1 MNNKDIIEFFDSL
14 APTWDRDM
22 IKSDEII
29 GKILDNAKMTAG
41 QDVLDVA
48 CGTGVMFDYYLN
60 RGANWVTGIDIS
72 PEMAKIA
79 ATKYKN
85 NSKVAVICDDVL
97 SADFGKK
104 FDLAVVYNAFP
115 HFPDPEALIKRLA
128 SLLKTGGRLT
138 IAHGQSRKQIDAHH
152 SGGASKVSVGLMSE
166 ENLAKLFE
174 PYFEIETV
182 ISDDIMYQVSG
193 KLK

>member
-60 RGANWVTGIDIS
+60 GGANWVTGIDIS

-166 ENLAKLFE
+166 ENLARLFE